1 MTIDPQAGK
10 VPEAFST
17 AYFNALIG
25 ALSESSDAPWQ
36 IVAGPDGAN
45 VTDRPDPIRI
55 RHTFQGSLQGDF
67 VLEFERSEA
76 AMLAAQVLRR
86 PAGESGIED
95 SEALLRLVKSG
106 LREFRSALATTFGT
120 FSVDASLDTG
130 MPTIQIASAQVT
142 AADQNSNRASIA
154 MCLDRELAEILDV
167 KSQAQSVEESP
178 DQAVR
183 IGDVEV
189 IPPPVNLNLV
199 MDVELN
205 VTLRFG
211 RRQLTLREVL
221 ELTSGSVVELDRQ
234 VEEPVELLLDGEVIA
249 KGEAV
254 VIDGNY
260 GFRVTEVLQPVHS
273 ALMG

>member
-1 MTIDPQAGK
+1 MTINAQSGK

-25 ALSESSDAPWQ
+25 ALADSSDAPWK
-36 IVAGPDGAN
+36 IVAGPDEAVAGEQ
-45 VTDRPDPIRI
+45 PDPIRLKLK
-55 RHTFQGSLQGDF
+55 FEGSLQGEAL
-67 VLEFERSEA
+67 LEFDRTEA
-76 AMLAAQVLRR
+76 EMLASKVLRR
-86 PAGESGIED
+86 SAGESGIED

-106 LREFRSALATTFGT
+106 LREFRSALATAYGT
-120 FSVDASLDTG
+120 FSVEASVDAETA
-130 MPTIQIASAQVT
+130 PAEVAAVQIT
-142 AADQNSNRASIA
+142 AADDASNRATVA
-154 MCLDRELAEILDV
+154 MYLDREMGQCLNALN
-167 KSQAQSVEESP
+167 QPESADEDA
-178 DQAVR
+178 DQGVR
-183 IGDVEV
+183 VGDVEV
-189 IPPPVNLNLV
+189 IPPPVNLGLV

-249 KGEAV
+249 RGEAV

-260 GFRVTEVLQPVHS
+260 GFRVTEVIQPVHS
-273 ALMG
+273 TLVA